1 MAAGERTP
9 EEFCSVNKQSA
20 RASSTSNSEESGSA
34 SAKSRDAGSPA
45 SFSTTKRRTSGPMRR
60 TCGWTPAED
69 DTLRY
74 AVKVHNGKNWKKI
87 AEFLPQK
94 TEVQCL
100 HRWQKVIKPDL
111 IKGPWSKEE
120 DQKIVELVA
129 KYGPT
134 KWSLISKSLP
144 GRIGKQC
151 RERWHNHLNPEIK
164 RDPWTPEE
172 ELRLI
177 KAQQQYG
184 NRWAE
189 IAKSFPGRTDNA
201 IKNHWNS
208 SLKKKLDF
216 YVKNGKL
223 PPTLKTNPLN
233 GKRFTNKPTKN
244 SPVCASNMGFDS
256 SMQTSSGTA
265 ADKQLNEYENQCS
278 LQSHPTTSE
287 SAHPEAAL
295 CIHQA
300 SNRSESVEPTSS
312 MFGISGVS
320 QIPGQDKIVGTPPQ
334 SVFQPQGSLCYK
346 TPQVKI
352 HRTSE
357 CLSASIF
364 TPTSYRTPPINI
376 ARRVLDSVV
385 LKLRHAAL
393 TYTNTPSIIRKRK
406 LGSQTRQLSMGNET
420 ALIKSQEPKSCK
432 SRDSYIVDRSFNAS
446 PPYRLKPKRTILK
459 SVEKKLDFSLKDE
472 RCNGDVKSMDVELD
486 ERAKEIGLTLRSS
499 LQDKGSEKTS
509 CNLTGTTLSSFVNL
523 CANINMI
530 TRRLLS
536 SICDKRFLPF

>member
-1 MAAGERTP
+1 MAAGETTP
-9 EEFCSVNKQSA
+9 EGFCSVNKQSV
-20 RASSTSNSEESGSA
+20 RASSTSDSEESGSA
-34 SAKSRDAGSPA
+34 SAKSRDAGTPA
-45 SFSTTKRRTSGPMRR
+45 SFSTMKRRTSGPMRR

-69 DTLRY
+69 DALRY

-151 RERWHNHLNPEIK
+151 RERWHNHLNPDIK

-172 ELRLI
+172 ELRLVR
-177 KAQQQYG
+177 AQQQYG

-233 GKRFTNKPTKN
+233 GTRFTNKPTTN
-244 SPVCASNMGFDS
+244 STVRALNMGSDS
-256 SMQTSSGTA
+256 SMRASSGTV
-265 ADKQLNEYENQCS
+265 ADKRSNESENQCS
-278 LQSHPTTSE
+278 VQSHPIKSE
-287 SAHPEAAL
+287 STHPEAAV

-300 SNRSESVEPTSS
+300 SNRCESVEPTSS
-312 MFGISGVS
+312 MFGISEVS
-320 QIPGQDKIVGTPPQ
+320 EILGQDKIGATPPQ
-334 SVFQPQGSLCYK
+334 SVFQPHGSLCYK

-352 HRTSE
+352 NRTSE
-357 CLSASIF
+357 CLSTPMF
-364 TPTSYRTPPINI
+364 TPTSYLTPPINI
-376 ARRVLDSVV
+376 DRRALDSVV
-385 LKLRHAAL
+385 SILRHAAL
-393 TYTNTPSIIRKRK
+393 TYTNIPSIIRKRK
-406 LGSQTRQLSMGNET
+406 SGSRTHRPTKENET
-420 ALIKSQEPKSCK
+420 ALTKSQEAESCR
-432 SRDSYIVDRSFNAS
+432 SRDSYIVGRSFNVS

-459 SVEKKLDFSLKDE
+459 LVEKKLDFSLEDD

-486 ERAKEIGLTLRSS
+486 EKAKER
-499 LQDKGSEKTS
+499 D
-509 CNLTGTTLSSFVNL
+509 
-523 CANINMI
+523 
-530 TRRLLS
+530 
-536 SICDKRFLPF
+536 